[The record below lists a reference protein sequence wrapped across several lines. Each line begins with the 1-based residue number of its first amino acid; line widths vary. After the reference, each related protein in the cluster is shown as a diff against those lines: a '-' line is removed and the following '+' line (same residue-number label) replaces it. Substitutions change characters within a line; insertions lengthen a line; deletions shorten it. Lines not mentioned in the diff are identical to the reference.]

1 MEATYIEKAIERA
14 IAAGWPGPAWLNP
27 KTETQ
32 RGGSWGENHGPGNSI
47 AEWEY
52 EYYLLDREFWQYL
65 AKAEEWG
72 YSGGERAEGAMP
84 RRESP
89 GLHYWHRFIS
99 HVAKGK
105 DAESFLRTILKPAE
119 KQAPARIASSA
130 STDSM

>member
-1 MEATYIEKAIERA
+1 MEATYIEKAIQRA

-27 KTETQ
+27 GTRNQ
-32 RGGSWGENHGPGNSI
+32 RGGSWGKFNEFGDTI
-47 AEWEY
+47 TEWEY

-65 AKAEEWG
+65 AKAEKWG
-72 YSGGERAEGAMP
+72 YSGGERSEGAI
-84 RRESP
+84 RRLESL

-105 DAESFLRTILKPAE
+105 DAESFLRTILKPVE
-119 KQAPARIASSA
+119 KQKPERIESAA